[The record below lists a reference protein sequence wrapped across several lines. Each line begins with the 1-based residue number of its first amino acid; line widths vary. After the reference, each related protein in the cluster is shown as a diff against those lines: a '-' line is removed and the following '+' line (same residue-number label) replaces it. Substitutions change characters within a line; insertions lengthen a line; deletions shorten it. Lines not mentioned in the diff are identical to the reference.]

1 MSWNSVEN
9 NERKKLLFLTLG
21 TGAAPGE
28 ENNKAAYRTTTYIM
42 HDAEKNEDF
51 EYVSN
56 FVAEPIIN
64 SFKPDEIFI
73 LGTVKSVW
81 HQLFAS
87 FITKDNEDD
96 SYLKNDSYKKL
107 IDIARDKNL
116 GNASSDDEIK
126 QIQNIVTEI
135 FHELEIPGVCKKF
148 SGKSLKINIL
158 ITKYGINEK
167 QLKENYAII
176 KGIENKLKRNVKYE
190 VAFDITHSFRSLPI
204 YNLIVFNYIKNIT
217 KYNLDI
223 TSIYYGNVEVSR
235 ELGNAYIVDL
245 KDLVNVLDLTS
256 AAAEFKNTGNAV
268 SLLKMLQSDD
278 EMKEILENFDIAEQ
292 VNAFNLVKGYLAD
305 LTECCEKNEN
315 SVNRYTGV
323 REMIA
328 AVLESKFFGKD
339 DITSEDIRNMPDM
352 ELKFLLTEWFFNQ
365 NRMGLGIATG
375 LEALRDLNT
384 AKFMQVGG
392 FGTGDDRKYRENA
405 EMYFIEIAKRLENKS
420 ERNELEEA
428 VYRLGSKLREYKDI
442 RNTFA
447 HSLRNSSYDIGHI
460 KAQIEQFRIDLF
472 RLKKLYDDDRN
483 SNSNQYEELFRKNN
497 KKSPISESR
506 CRIIIDFEKSLLPEM
521 KAYKKSST
529 NKYDVYRLDNEV
541 KAKGL
546 IYGMNRG
553 SKQRFSLEKIYFLY
567 RYLLKHLPEGYSE
580 IQIILFDLPKPE
592 IETGI
597 RIFMEKLIQDSDK
610 KISLHKSNMEIY
622 NKLGIP
628 VDMQEIEQKMEDVIC
643 SYAILDNVELV
654 RMK

>member
-392 FGTGDDRKYRENA
+392 LGTGDDRKYRENA

-460 KAQIEQFRIDLF
+460 KAQI
-472 RLKKLYDDDRN
+472 
-483 SNSNQYEELFRKNN
+483 
-497 KKSPISESR
+497 
-506 CRIIIDFEKSLLPEM
+506 EKSLLPEM